1 MVVIHKD
8 LEENLQSNT
17 YQQDFAKIQAD
28 NSSKVQLLLSAG
40 TDACL
45 KQARDKENDSK
56 SPLDFPKISVIEDKA
71 RTNAGTLSSSARS
84 FSSGDQKT
92 SFDAVE
98 NARLLRAKLTRIEEE
113 NKGDAHP
120 ARLDDVAQTLD
131 AKIDRTHQILVKQ
144 VDTLK
149 EEVLTKLDVIMHH
162 LQIQQ
167 FNHDHRH
174 Y

>member
-1 MVVIHKD
+1 MYVAFPFQRNLKLGMSPFGQDPEMVVIHED

-17 YQQDFAKIQAD
+17 YQQEFAKIQAD
-28 NSSKVQLLLSAG
+28 NSSKVQLLLSTG
-40 TDACL
+40 THTCL
-45 KQARDKENDSK
+45 KH
-56 SPLDFPKISVIEDKA
+56 
-71 RTNAGTLSSSARS
+71 RS
-84 FSSGDQKT
+84 FSSGDRKT

-98 NARLLRAKLTRIEEE
+98 NARLLRAKLARIEEE
-113 NKGDAHP
+113 NKGDAGST
-120 ARLDDVAQTLD
+120 RLDDVAQTLD